1 MKNIQL
7 IEWETN
13 TWIKDFLTKKWVN
26 VNIILAE
33 DADFNK
39 WPIITQSPDSKDLQK
54 LIYQAKEQSWLLI
67 DNTSIDY
74 WINRIWFPMPEADDM
89 KTFSKYNVIITDIPE
104 SYKMKIQKEIQ
115 EVMDNN
121 LWFAIKYTLSCHN
134 NFILNKIIYD
144 LIMLDIQSK
153 KYNFISANASYI
165 LD

>member
-74 WINRIWFPMPEADDM
+74 WINRIWVPMSEEDDM
-89 KTFSKYNVIITDIPE
+89 NTFSKYNVIITDIPE

-121 LWFAIKYTLSCHN
+121 SWFAINYNLSCHN